1 MTLLTLIV
9 FGQKQRLDGD
19 NSRFFCVSDSIYLYA
34 VTRLVDNGV
43 KPIMT
48 FKYDYNNGRVLEAVQ
63 YILWLDNEVGHMK
76 IITGCDKITIKD
88 TTFSTEIN
96 NLFDYY
102 KLNRIDT
109 IKRELDPPKIRMS
122 HDMGYYIT
130 VYLTGKKEHYYI
142 RDYERA
148 DNLIDPRVLWVN
160 MFEKIVRCFK
170 E

>member
-1 MTLLTLIV
+1 MTLTV
-9 FGQKQRLDGD
+9 YGQKQLLDGD
-19 NSRFFCVSDSIYLYA
+19 NSRFFCVSDSINHFA
-34 VTRLVDNGV
+34 VTGLVDNGI

-48 FKYDYNNGRVLEAVQ
+48 FNYDYNNGRVPDAVQ
-63 YILWLDNEVGHMK
+63 YVLWLDNEVGHMK

-88 TTFSTEIN
+88 TTFSTEIH

-109 IKRELDPPKIRMS
+109 ITRELEPPKIRMS

-130 VYLTGKKEHYYI
+130 VYLPEKKEHYYI

-148 DNLIDPRVLWVN
+148 CNLKDPRVLWVN
-160 MFEKIVRCFK
+160 MFEKIVRCFSD
-170 E
+170 